1 MSIEQSIIEQ
11 VGGQRFLADKRQFGG
26 LLFGLGLA
34 SMFQPLANVA
44 AAIGPDGTTVTSGIP
59 FSALFA
65 GVSVIF
71 LGLVATVVG
80 YLQLVH
86 DWGNKYL
93 TGFAAFTCQVR
104 RSHILMLYLQL
115 CSQRL
120 LISRFSFCILCR
132 SRSLLLSLTLPT
144 LLMSAVRQGL
154 VQLSSPPL

>member
-1 MSIEQSIIEQ
+1 MSLEQSIIEQ

-26 LLFGLGLA
+26 LLFGLGIA

-44 AAIGPDGTTVTSGIP
+44 AAIGPDGTTMTTGIA

-93 TGFAAFTCQVR
+93 TGFACFTCQVR
-104 RSHILMLYLQL
+104 QSNILMLYL
-115 CSQRL
+115 
-120 LISRFSFCILCR
+120 
-132 SRSLLLSLTLPT
+132 LP
-144 LLMSAVRQGL
+144 
-154 VQLSSPPL
+154 